1 MGDREEEACR
11 GDGSQRRCD
20 GGPDLSRHRKKQTY
34 ISCPIRTGNLS
45 QMPHGLKAPQRSR
58 DGPLSPCPLFLSYH
72 GTPPLPLLLC
82 TALPLSSHHLPCP
95 SRAGSGWMGPQGP
108 GGQYL
113 AWVLQDLSDKD
124 MGAVLLCPVAICL
137 PPPPTSPLTNQAL
150 QRECGRAFGSMRGP
164 RSPNGGERPGSF

>member
-11 GDGSQRRCD
+11 GDGSQCRCD

-72 GTPPLPLLLC
+72 GDAT
-82 TALPLSSHHLPCP
+82 
-95 SRAGSGWMGPQGP
+95 
-108 GGQYL
+108 L
-113 AWVLQDLSDKD
+113 A
-124 MGAVLLCPVAICL
+124 
-137 PPPPTSPLTNQAL
+137 TSPLHSPATEFSSSPVSEQSWKWVD
-150 QRECGRAFGSMRGP
+150 GSPGP
-164 RSPNGGERPGSF
+164 RWTIPGLGPAGPE